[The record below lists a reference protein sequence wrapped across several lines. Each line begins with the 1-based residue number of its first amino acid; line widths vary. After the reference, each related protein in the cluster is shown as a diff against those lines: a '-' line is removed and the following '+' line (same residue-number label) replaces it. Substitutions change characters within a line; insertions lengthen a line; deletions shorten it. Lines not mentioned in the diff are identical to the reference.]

1 MSPDVHA
8 GGGSARDF
16 AATRTRREA
25 RLTAF
30 RRHPLLWTWR
40 RLVPHRGLST
50 RYEVPTDPDEILER
64 LSSLPVSVW
73 TYAWDDPTVR
83 HLGPMSQDFAAAF
96 GLGWNER
103 ALDGVDCN
111 GVLTVAVQA
120 LVARVE
126 KLEAE
131 VAKLRGAEHSG

>member
-1 MSPDVHA
+1 MSRDVRA
-8 GGGSARDF
+8 GGRSARDY
-16 AATRTRREA
+16 AVTRTRREA
-25 RLTAF
+25 RVTAF

-40 RLVPHRGLST
+40 RLVPHRGLSE
-50 RYEVPTDPDEILER
+50 RYEVPTDPDMILER

-73 TYAWDDPTVR
+73 TYAWDHPTVR

-96 GLGWNER
+96 GLGWNEK
-103 ALDGVDCN
+103 ALDMVDCN

-131 VAKLRGAEHSG
+131 VTRLRAAAK